1 MDGAALP
8 AGPGYEELRGVP
20 ARVLEELRDLRT
32 AALDGEISA
41 GAWVR
46 RHAELLAPFPS
57 VRADDLD
64 RTARSVRLA
73 LDEVGQDFER
83 FLFLTALLADLRL
96 LQRPDAARE
105 VRDLAEQL
113 PTAAGEQRGR
123 LLRQIGVLRGRDAE
137 ARRAY
142 DPTGRMAQA
151 LRVGTLEET
160 YRWLSAA
167 VAENPGA
174 SVQDLL
180 TRAALE
186 VAEAKLELDRYDDLN
201 SRAG

>member
-1 MDGAALP
+1 MDAAALP
-8 AGPGYEELRGVP
+8 AGPGYEELLGVP
-20 ARVLEELRDLRT
+20 APVLEALRELRAT
-32 AALDGEISA
+32 ALDGEIDA
-41 GAWVR
+41 ETWAR
-46 RHAELLAPFPS
+46 RHTELLASFPS
-57 VRADDLD
+57 SRPDDLD
-64 RTARSVRLA
+64 RTARNVRRA
-73 LDEVGQDFER
+73 LEEAGQDFER

-105 VRDLAEQL
+105 LRDLADQL
-113 PTAAGEQRGR
+113 PTAAGEQRVR
-123 LLRQIGVLRGRDAE
+123 LLRQIGVLRGRE
-137 ARRAY
+137 AQPGY
-142 DPTGRMAQA
+142 DPTTRMAQA

-167 VAENPGA
+167 VAEKPGA